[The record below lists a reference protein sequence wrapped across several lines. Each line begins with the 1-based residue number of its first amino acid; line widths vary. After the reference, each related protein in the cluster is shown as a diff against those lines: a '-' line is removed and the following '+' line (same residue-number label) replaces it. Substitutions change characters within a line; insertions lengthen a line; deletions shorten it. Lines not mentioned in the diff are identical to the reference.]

1 MKREDV
7 KNKIPGITE
16 EQLNWIMAENGNDVN
31 REKTAAEQYKTRLE
45 NTQAQLKTAQD
56 GLAAFDGKKKP
67 EEYEAEL
74 AKLKGDMQAQAEGFA
89 FDNALNTAIL
99 GAKGRSVKAVRA
111 LLDLDALKGSKD
123 RSTDI
128 SKALEE
134 AAKANPWAFG
144 DSDYANVAVVQGAGE
159 GENRAT
165 VTVGLTD
172 ATGADRRELYVD
184 ARDIQPDEEK
194 GETNKSEAYLERL
207 MARGTNKL
215 LEQLRTGSIELT
227 IDAEGLSPGDVAFCT
242 IPELGYKA
250 TVRVAD
256 VITQSQSDSTTRTV
270 RLGTPVWRK
279 L

>member
-31 REKTAAEQYKTRLE
+31 REKTAAEQYKTQLE

-67 EEYEAEL
+67 EEYEADI
-74 AKLKGDMQAQAEGFA
+74 AKLKGDMQAQADGFA

-144 DSDYANVAVVQGAGE
+144 EDTPTPAPAPGYPVLPGGGE
-159 GENRAT
+159 PRHLPSEKDG
-165 VTVGLTD
+165 VTAAFMDRNPGLK
-172 ATGADRRELYVD
+172 
-184 ARDIQPDEEK
+184 I
-194 GETNKSEAYLERL
+194 
-207 MARGTNKL
+207 
-215 LEQLRTGSIELT
+215 
-227 IDAEGLSPGDVAFCT
+227 
-242 IPELGYKA
+242 
-250 TVRVAD
+250 
-256 VITQSQSDSTTRTV
+256 
-270 RLGTPVWRK
+270 
-279 L
+279 